1 MNLLLDTHIVL
12 WWLSDDTRLTAR
24 ARKEIETSDLAFVS
38 AATAWEIGIKSSL
51 KKLEFRGELEEQL
64 ALNDFRPLPVSMTHA
79 VASGRLPRHHNDP
92 FDRMLVAQATIEGLT
107 LLTVDKRLKAYAAR
121 VMLI

>member
-12 WWLSDDTRLTAR
+12 WWLSDYTRLTAR
-24 ARKEIETSDLAFVS
+24 ARKAIETSDLAFVS